1 MSYISDITLHIFLI
15 LPYPSYNQIPHPI
28 LQTIKKRP
36 VSHLL
41 HMWGPA
47 TEGFHP
53 QCRHHDHFCCHC
65 HRHNHHDAFYIC
77 TISLNPSNKM
87 PDHFI
92 VPILQMSGLLKNTQQ
107 VNDRAGNWIWLSQ
120 VLNLRSFTQCQGLDR
135 GVQWEQ
141 RGDRKDLGK
150 DLGWRYWGIPRE
162 EVLHTKGKMAK
173 SSKWLQT
180 ANGDLSVYLGY
191 PEHNPKTDPP

>member
-53 QCRHHDHFCCHC
+53 QCRHHDRFCCHC

-92 VPILQMSGLLKNTQQ
+92 VPILQMSKIKC
-107 VNDRAGNWIWLSQ
+107 RATEWFAQEYAG
-120 VLNLRSFTQCQGLDR
+120 
-135 GVQWEQ
+135 
-141 RGDRKDLGK
+141 
-150 DLGWRYWGIPRE
+150 
-162 EVLHTKGKMAK
+162 
-173 SSKWLQT
+173 SKWQSWKL
-180 ANGDLSVYLGY
+180 DLAFSGAKPQIVYPVSGVGQGC
-191 PEHNPKTDPP
+191 PVGAKRRP